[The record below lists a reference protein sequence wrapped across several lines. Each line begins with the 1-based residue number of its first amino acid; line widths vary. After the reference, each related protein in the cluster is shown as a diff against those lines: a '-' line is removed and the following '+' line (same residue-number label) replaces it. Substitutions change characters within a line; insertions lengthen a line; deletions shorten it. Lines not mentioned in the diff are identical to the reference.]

1 MLDEVATLFRDLR
14 RVLGKSAVEV
24 AAELGAPTQAIVALE
39 HGHLALLP
47 PWPET
52 ARIVRDYTAMAGID
66 PRPALIVLQ
75 AAFAEYE
82 SNSAALPRRE
92 EGRIASAEWV
102 SEGAAELG
110 WAAPDHPRRVE
121 PVPSHYHDEAYPA
134 ATESWTHPQS
144 GNRSAIPTADYQPEP
159 LARLVPYAER
169 AQQAASQPPAY
180 ETPHE
185 FNPSRQPVPVSAELK
200 QGQATPD
207 RGAIH
212 RQPGSQP
219 TPQTPSWRKGR
230 SGMPVPAPTSPVAS
244 SAASTHQPDAA
255 EQREEGSAW
264 AHFTANLSRARPR
277 FAAPPARI
285 AIYAGLAVGL
295 PVAAAAA
302 LSQSAFVAAATT
314 HLPGPVASIIRSSH
328 DFLIHRFASTREGMR
343 WIDVDEPRARRTDKL
358 PAREQSD

>member
-1 MLDEVATLFRDLR
+1 MTRRRNVQAYARLLALFHLQPLPTGRRDQSMLDEVAALFRDLR

-82 SNSAALPRRE
+82 SKNQTPVRRE
-92 EGRIASAEWV
+92 EGRIAYAEWV
-102 SEGAAELG
+102 PTGNVDPG
-110 WAAPDHPRRVE
+110 W
-121 PVPSHYHDEAYPA
+121 
-134 ATESWTHPQS
+134 
-144 GNRSAIPTADYQPEP
+144 P
-159 LARLVPYAER
+159 LAG
-169 AQQAASQPPAY
+169 Q
-180 ETPHE
+180 
-185 FNPSRQPVPVSAELK
+185 SRQPEAPARLAPYGGTAPATVTHAHAPQPHQEFRPVERSA
-200 QGQATPD
+200 PD
-207 RGAIH
+207 
-212 RQPGSQP
+212 PQP
-219 TPQTPSWRKGR
+219 TQSKPIRSARVRDAAAALPGTETSASSPSWRKGR
-230 SGMPVPAPTSPVAS
+230 SGIPVPAPATVSADS
-244 SAASTHQPDAA
+244 SIVPAVQPDASGP
-255 EQREEGSAW
+255 QEETSAW

-277 FAAPPARI
+277 LAVPPARI
-285 AIYAGLAVGL
+285 AIIAGLVCGIPL
-295 PVAAAAA
+295 VAAAA

-328 DFLIHRFASTREGMR
+328 DFLIHRFASTYEGMR